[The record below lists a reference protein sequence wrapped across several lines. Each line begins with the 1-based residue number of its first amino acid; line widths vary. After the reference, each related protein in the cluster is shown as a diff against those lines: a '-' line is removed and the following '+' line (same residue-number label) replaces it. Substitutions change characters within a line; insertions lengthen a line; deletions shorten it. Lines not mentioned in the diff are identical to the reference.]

1 MTNPNL
7 LMACFALGLF
17 PAFMLAA
24 EVGRRRGLAYLAR
37 DPEGLPKGTGA
48 AEASVYAVIGL
59 ILAFSFSGADARFE
73 NRRHL
78 IMSET
83 NAIGTAYMQL
93 DLLPEPARSEVR
105 KDFLLYLDS
114 RIATYRGT
122 YDRAAIDAQLQRS
135 AEIKDR
141 IWKKSVASTLDRGSH
156 PNASALLLP
165 TLREMFDIATTRWLA
180 LTDHPPIAIFLLLT
194 GMNMVGALLSGF
206 ATSVNKRRPWF
217 YIWILAAVLSV
228 TQYVIVDLEFPR
240 AGLIRLDSADQY
252 LVELRRSL
260 R

>member
-1 MTNPNL
+1 MSPNV
-7 LMACFALGLF
+7 LMALFAVGLF

-24 EVGRRRGLAYLAR
+24 EVGRRRGLSYLAR

-93 DLLPEPARSEVR
+93 DLLPEPARTEVR
-105 KDFLLYLDS
+105 KDFLQYLDS
-114 RIATYRGT
+114 RIATYRES
-122 YDRAAIDAQLQRS
+122 YDPAAMKAHRERT

-156 PNASALLLP
+156 PNASSLLLP
-165 TLREMFDIATTRWLA
+165 TLREMFDTATTRWLA
-180 LTDHPPIAIFLLLT
+180 LTDHPPMAIFLLLT
-194 GMNMVGALLSGF
+194 GMNMVGAMLSGF

-217 YIWILAAVLSV
+217 YTWILASVLSV

-240 AGLIRLDSADQY
+240 IGLIRLDAADQY
-252 LVELRRSL
+252 LVELRASL
-260 R
+260 P